1 MYLNFPG
8 SVASVKYH
16 RERSERAGH
25 LPAEEDGTHPAAPAN
40 LGRCGSYEL
49 LVELAAGG
57 MATVYLARK
66 AHARDAPLVAVK
78 RPHRHLAS
86 DKAFLSMLV
95 DEARLA
101 SSIEDDHVVK
111 VRELGFES
119 GEPFIVM
126 DYVEGASL
134 ADVRKELSAVGRAID
149 PRFAVKMVLDALAG
163 LQAAH
168 ILHDDKGKLLGIV
181 HRDVSPHNVL
191 IGCDGGAR
199 LTDFGIAKAA
209 DRVQTTRTHEVKGKL
224 AYLAPE
230 RIDKR
235 RICTA
240 QSDVFSMAVV
250 LWECIAGRRLFR
262 GDEAIDTLQEVISAP
277 IPSLRRIG
285 APISQALDDTILRGL
300 SRDLDTR
307 YKTAAEFGDALQRAS
322 GGRQNIAT
330 PAEVAMLVEA
340 LFGERLRVRHE
351 NIRGALET
359 GDVEHILEVSGLN
372 KRPAPTPEMRARERI
387 AIENIAPP
395 APSAR
400 YTFGNASEKLLQRRL
415 ASPRVRW
422 AALGTVAALGLAV
435 LVGVLA
441 RRPDPSRAEVA
452 AASEPT
458 IRRVVVPLPFA
469 ATRVTLDEQVHEL
482 SPPADVAAFEVPR
495 ESGQRH
501 RITAV
506 SVDGSR
512 AEAYVRES
520 EGVARPEGKGFT
532 IEPLETYG
540 EEASAAA
547 AGAATGTF
555 IELPPTPNGVR
566 RVVKRP
572 PASPARSAKDAGA
585 STGTAVTLPPP
596 KPIGSVKDGFTKLR

>member
-1 MYLNFPG
+1 MPG
-8 SVASVKYH
+8 DDD
-16 RERSERAGH
+16 RS
-25 LPAEEDGTHPAAPAN
+25 PSAN

-49 LVELAAGG
+49 LVELASGG

-66 AHARDAPLVAVK
+66 DRGGRTPLVAVK

-86 DKAFLSMLV
+86 DKGFLSMLV

-101 SSIEDDHVVK
+101 SSIQHDNVVK
-111 VRELGFES
+111 VRELGFDN

-149 PRFAVKMVLDALAG
+149 PRFAVRIALDALGG

-168 ILHDDKGKLLGIV
+168 VLHDDKGKHLSIV

-191 IGCDGGAR
+191 IGCDGSAR

-235 RICTA
+235 RLCTV

-262 GDEAIDTLQEVISAP
+262 GDEAIETLQEVVSAP

-300 SRDLDTR
+300 SRDLETR
-307 YKTAAEFGDALQRAS
+307 FKSAAEFADALERAS
-322 GGRQNIAT
+322 GGRPNIAT
-330 PAEVAMLVEA
+330 PAEVACLIEA
-340 LFGERLRVRHE
+340 LFGERLRVRHAS
-351 NIRGALET
+351 IREALDD
-359 GDVEHILEVSGLN
+359 GDDVEELLEVSGLN
-372 KRPAPTPEMRARERI
+372 KRPMPTAAMRERERI

-400 YTFGNASEKLLQRRL
+400 YTFGNASENLLQRRL
-415 ASPRVRW
+415 ASPRVRLVALASMGAVG
-422 AALGTVAALGLAV
+422 AAI

-441 RRPDPSRAEVA
+441 RKDKTDPAHVEAVPA
-452 AASEPT
+452 AEPT
-458 IRRVVVPLPFA
+458 IRRVIVPLPFA
-469 ATRVTLDEQVHEL
+469 ATKVTFDDQSHDL
-482 SPPADVAAFEVPR
+482 SPPSEVAAFEVPR
-495 ESGQRH
+495 ESGARH
-501 RITAV
+501 LITALAT
-506 SVDGSR
+506 DGSK

-520 EGVARPEGKGFT
+520 EGVARPEGVGFT
-532 IEPLETYG
+532 IEPFETYA
-540 EEASAAA
+540 EEATPSTASAN
-547 AGAATGTF
+547 GAPASAPASTNL
-555 IELPPTPNGVR
+555 IELPPTPNGVKR
-566 RVVKRP
+566 AVKPRP
-572 PASPARSAKDAGA
+572 GSGRAAKDAGA
-585 STGTAVTLPPP
+585 PAASAAASAP
-596 KPIGSVKDGFTKLR
+596 KPIGTVKDGFTKLR

>member
-1 MYLNFPG
+1 
-8 SVASVKYH
+8 
-16 RERSERAGH
+16 
-25 LPAEEDGTHPAAPAN
+25 LPRDDDRPSAN

-66 AHARDAPLVAVK
+66 HGTRDAPLIAVK

-86 DKAFLSMLV
+86 EKGFLSMLV

-101 SSIEDDHVVK
+101 SSIQHDNVVK
-111 VRELGFES
+111 VRELGFDN

-134 ADVRKELSAVGRAID
+134 ADIRKELSAVGRAID
-149 PRFAVKMVLDALAG
+149 PRFAVRIALDALAG

-168 ILHDDKGKLLGIV
+168 VLHDDKGKPLGIV

-191 IGCDGGAR
+191 IGCDGSAR
-199 LTDFGIAKAA
+199 LTDFGIAKAS

-235 RICTA
+235 RLCTV

-262 GDEAIDTLQEVISAP
+262 GDEAIETLQEVISAP

-285 APISQALDDTILRGL
+285 APIPQALDDTILRGL

-307 YKTAAEFGDALQRAS
+307 YRTAAEFADALQRAA
-322 GGRQNIAT
+322 GGRPNIAT
-330 PAEVAMLVEA
+330 PAEVACLVEA
-340 LFGERLRVRHE
+340 LFGERLRVRHA
-351 NIRGALET
+351 NIREALH
-359 GDVEHILEVSGLN
+359 DNDDADHVLEVSGLHG
-372 KRPAPTPEMRARERI
+372 RPEPTAEMRARAML

-400 YTFGNASEKLLQRRL
+400 YTFGNASENLLQRRL
-415 ASPRVRW
+415 ASPRARFF
-422 AALGTVAALGLAV
+422 ALAGVGLFAGAV
-435 LVGVLA
+435 LVGVFA
-441 RRPDPSRAEVA
+441 RKDKPQPPRFETPVA
-452 AASEPT
+452 EPT
-458 IRRVVVPLPFA
+458 TRRVIVPLPFA
-469 ATRVTLDEQVHEL
+469 AKLVTFDEQSREL
-482 SPPADVAAFEVPR
+482 TPPADVAAFYVPR
-495 ESGQRH
+495 ESGARH
-501 RITAV
+501 RITALAA
-506 SVDGSR
+506 DGSK

-520 EGVARPEGKGFT
+520 EGVARPEGQGFA
-532 IEPLETYG
+532 IESLEYA
-540 EEASAAA
+540 EEESS
-547 AGAATGTF
+547 GTPSSTGNL
-555 IELPPTPNGVR
+555 IELPPTPNGVK
-566 RVVKRP
+566 RVVKSRP
-572 PASPARSAKDAGA
+572 SREVRVVRDAGPAA
-585 STGTAVTLPPP
+585 SASAPAP
-596 KPIGSVKDGFTKLR
+596 KPIGTVKDGFTRLR

>member
-1 MYLNFPG
+1 LPVDDDGKDRN
-8 SVASVKYH
+8 
-16 RERSERAGH
+16 ERG
-25 LPAEEDGTHPAAPAN
+25 APAT
-40 LGRCGSYEL
+40 LGPCGSYEL

-66 AHARDAPLVAVK
+66 AHARDAPLVAIK

-86 DKAFLSMLV
+86 EKAFLSMLV

-101 SSIEDDHVVK
+101 SSIQNDHVVK

-149 PRFAVKMVLDALAG
+149 PRFAVKMALDVLAG

-168 ILHDDKGKLLGIV
+168 ILHDDKGKHLGVV
-181 HRDVSPHNVL
+181 HRDVSPHNIL
-191 IGCDGGAR
+191 IGCDGGTR
-199 LTDFGIAKAA
+199 LTDFGVAKAA

-235 RICTA
+235 RLCTV

-262 GDEAIDTLQEVISAP
+262 GDEAIDTLQEIISGP

-285 APISQALDDTILRGL
+285 APIPQALDDMILRGL
-300 SRDLDTR
+300 ARDLETR
-307 YKTAAEFGDALQRAS
+307 YKTAAEFADALQRAS

-330 PAEVAMLVEA
+330 PAEVAMLIEA
-340 LFGERLRVRHE
+340 LFGERLRLRHE
-351 NIRGALET
+351 SIREALET
-359 GDVEHILEVSGLN
+359 DDVEHVLEVSGLN
-372 KRPAPTPEMRARERI
+372 KRPAPTPEMREREKL
-387 AIENIAPP
+387 ALANIAPP

-400 YTFGNASEKLLQRRL
+400 YTFGNASDNLMRRRL
-415 ASPRVRW
+415 ASARGRW
-422 AALGTVAALGLAV
+422 AALGTVALLGVAV

-441 RRPDPSRAEVA
+441 RSKDAPQSDVVPAG
-452 AASEPT
+452 EPT
-458 IRRVVVPLPFA
+458 FRRVVVPLPFA
-469 ATRVTLDEQVHEL
+469 AIRVTFDEQSQEL
-482 SPPADVAAFEVPR
+482 SPPADVAAFEASR
-495 ESGQRH
+495 ETGQRH

-520 EGVARPEGKGFT
+520 EGVARPEGPGFA
-532 IEPLETYG
+532 IEPLETYA
-540 EEASAAA
+540 EASG
-547 AGAATGTF
+547 AGTATGSF
-555 IELPPTPNGVR
+555 IEVPPTPNGVK

-572 PASPARSAKDAGA
+572 PGAPRAAKAAGA
-585 STGTAVTLPPP
+585 VSALPPL
-596 KPIGSVKDGFTKLR
+596 KPIGTVKDGFTKLR

>member
-1 MYLNFPG
+1 VLCSDDLSGDDDG
-8 SVASVKYH
+8 SVSK
-16 RERSERAGH
+16 
-25 LPAEEDGTHPAAPAN
+25 HPRD

-66 AHARDAPLVAVK
+66 AAARDIPLVAVK

-86 DKAFLSMLV
+86 DKDFLSMLV

-101 SSIEDDHVVK
+101 SSIQHDNVVK
-111 VRELGFES
+111 VRELGFDN

-149 PRFAVKMVLDALAG
+149 PRFAVRIALDALAG

-168 ILHDDKGKLLGIV
+168 VLHDDKGKHLGIV

-191 IGCDGGAR
+191 IGCDGSAR

-209 DRVQTTRTHEVKGKL
+209 DRVQTTKTHEVKGKL

-235 RICTA
+235 RLCTV

-262 GDEAIDTLQEVISAP
+262 GDEAIETLQEVISAP

-307 YKTAAEFGDALQRAS
+307 FKTSAEFADALEKAA
-322 GGRQNIAT
+322 GGRPHIAT
-330 PAEVAMLVEA
+330 PAEVACLVEA
-340 LFGERLRVRHE
+340 LFGERLRVRHA
-351 NIRGALET
+351 NIRDALVDVD
-359 GDVEHILEVSGLN
+359 DVEHVLEVSGLN
-372 KRPAPTPEMRARERI
+372 KRPAPTPEMRAREKI

-400 YTFGNASEKLLQRRL
+400 YTFGNASESLLQRRL
-415 ASPRVRW
+415 ASPRVR
-422 AALGTVAALGLAV
+422 VAALATISVLVLAV
-435 LVGVLA
+435 LLGVLA
-441 RRPDPSRAEVA
+441 RKDKPDA
-452 AASEPT
+452 ATGDPTALTEPT
-458 IRRVVVPLPFA
+458 MRRVIVPLPFA
-469 ATRVTLDEQVHEL
+469 AKHVTFDEQSRDL
-482 SPPADVAAFEVPR
+482 SPPADVAAFDLPR
-495 ESGQRH
+495 ESGARH
-501 RITAV
+501 RVTALA
-506 SVDGSR
+506 VDGSK

-520 EGVARPEGKGFT
+520 EGVARPEGQGFA
-532 IEPLETYG
+532 IEALETYAD
-540 EEASAAA
+540 EA
-547 AGAATGTF
+547 AGTPSAPGNL

-566 RVVKRP
+566 RVVKPRP
-572 PASPARSAKDAGA
+572 GPVRAAKEAGA
-585 STGTAVTLPPP
+585 PAPSASAVQAP
-596 KPIGSVKDGFTKLR
+596 KPIGTVKDGFTKLR

>member
-1 MYLNFPG
+1 MPG
-8 SVASVKYH
+8 DEQPPQRKC
-16 RERSERAGH
+16 
-25 LPAEEDGTHPAAPAN
+25 AN

-66 AHARDAPLVAVK
+66 HSSRDAPLIAVK

-86 DKAFLSMLV
+86 EKGFLSMLV

-101 SSIEDDHVVK
+101 SSIQHDNVVK
-111 VRELGFES
+111 VRELGFDS

-149 PRFAVKMVLDALAG
+149 PRFAVRIALDALAG

-168 ILHDDKGKLLGIV
+168 VLHDDKGKPLGIV

-191 IGCDGGAR
+191 IGCDGSAR

-235 RICTA
+235 RLCTV

-262 GDEAIDTLQEVISAP
+262 GDEAIETLQEVVSAP

-285 APISQALDDTILRGL
+285 APIPQALDDTILRGL
-300 SRDLDTR
+300 SRDLETR
-307 YKTAAEFGDALQRAS
+307 YKTAADFADALQHAA
-322 GGRQNIAT
+322 GGRPNIAT
-330 PAEVAMLVEA
+330 PAEVACLVEA
-340 LFGERLRVRHE
+340 LFGERLRVRHA
-351 NIRGALET
+351 NIRDALDDND
-359 GDVEHILEVSGLN
+359 DVAHVLEVSGLN
-372 KRPAPTPEMRARERI
+372 RRPEPTAEMRARERI

-400 YTFGNASEKLLQRRL
+400 YTFGNASENLLQRRL
-415 ASPRVRW
+415 ASPRARLI
-422 AALGTVAALGLAV
+422 ALGVVGMLGAAVVVGL
-435 LVGVLA
+435 LA
-441 RRPDPSRAEVA
+441 RNSGSEEPRAEFA
-452 AASEPT
+452 PASEPT
-458 IRRVVVPLPFA
+458 IRRVIVPLPFV
-469 ATRVTLDEQVHEL
+469 ATHVTFDEQSREL
-482 SPPADVAAFEVPR
+482 TPPADVAAFDVPR
-495 ESGQRH
+495 ESGAQH
-501 RITAV
+501 RVTAMAA
-506 SVDGSR
+506 DGSK

-520 EGVARPEGKGFT
+520 DGVARPEGQGFT
-532 IEPLETYG
+532 VESLEYA
-540 EEASAAA
+540 EVASAPAPS
-547 AGAATGTF
+547 GNV
-555 IELPPTPNGVR
+555 IELPPMRNGVK
-566 RVVKRP
+566 RVVKPR
-572 PASPARSAKDAGA
+572 PASVKVAKDAGPPANA
-585 STGTAVTLPPP
+585 SSQPS
-596 KPIGSVKDGFTKLR
+596 KPIGTVKDGFTKLR

>member
-1 MYLNFPG
+1 MPG
-8 SVASVKYH
+8 DDD
-16 RERSERAGH
+16 RS
-25 LPAEEDGTHPAAPAN
+25 PAN

-66 AHARDAPLVAVK
+66 HAARDAPLVAVK

-86 DKAFLSMLV
+86 DKGFLSMLV

-101 SSIEDDHVVK
+101 SSIQHDNVVK
-111 VRELGFES
+111 VRELGFDA

-149 PRFAVKMVLDALAG
+149 PRFAVRIALDALAG

-168 ILHDDKGKLLGIV
+168 VLHDDKGKPLGIV

-191 IGCDGGAR
+191 IGCDGSAR

-235 RICTA
+235 RLCTV

-262 GDEAIDTLQEVISAP
+262 GDEAIETLQEVVSAP

-285 APISQALDDTILRGL
+285 VPIPQALDDTILRGL
-300 SRDLDTR
+300 SRDLETR
-307 YKTAAEFGDALQRAS
+307 YKTAADFADALQHAS
-322 GGRQNIAT
+322 GGRPNIAT
-330 PAEVAMLVEA
+330 PAEVASLVEA
-340 LFGERLRVRHE
+340 LFGERLRVRHA
-351 NIRGALET
+351 NIREALDDKE
-359 GDVEHILEVSGLN
+359 DVGHVLEVSGLHP
-372 KRPAPTPEMRARERI
+372 RPEPTDEMRRREKL

-400 YTFGNASEKLLQRRL
+400 YTFGNASESMLQRRF
-415 ASPRVRW
+415 ASPRVRL
-422 AALGTVAALGLAV
+422 AALGGVALLGLAV
-435 LVGVLA
+435 LVGVLVLVRKDKPDEA
-441 RRPDPSRAEVA
+441 RLDSPP
-452 AASEPT
+452 SEPT
-458 IRRVVVPLPFA
+458 FRRVIVPLPFA
-469 ATRVTLDEQVHEL
+469 ATRVTFDEQSREL
-482 SPPADVAAFEVPR
+482 TPPADVAAFDVPR
-495 ESGQRH
+495 ESGARH
-501 RITAV
+501 RITALA
-506 SVDGSR
+506 VDGSK

-520 EGVARPEGKGFT
+520 EGVARPEGQGFA
-532 IEPLETYG
+532 IEPLETYAD
-540 EEASAAA
+540 EATSTPASTANV
-547 AGAATGTF
+547 
-555 IELPPTPNGVR
+555 IELPPTPNGVK

-572 PASPARSAKDAGA
+572 AAKVKDAGA
-585 STGTAVTLPPP
+585 PAASASAQAP
-596 KPIGSVKDGFTKLR
+596 KPIGTVKDGFTKLR